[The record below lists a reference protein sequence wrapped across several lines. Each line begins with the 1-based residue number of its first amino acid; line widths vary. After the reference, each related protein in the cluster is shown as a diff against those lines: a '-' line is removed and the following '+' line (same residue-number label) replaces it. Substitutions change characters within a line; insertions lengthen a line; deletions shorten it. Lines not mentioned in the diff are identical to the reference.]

1 MNLGG
6 NNLHNNAVENGS
18 IGRGNHG
25 YLLLVF
31 CLDSYSLSFLK
42 KMNMNYLMNE
52 DNMKQ

>member
-25 YLLLVF
+25 YLLFLAW
-31 CLDSYSLSFLK
+31 SLLLKQLQFIFLEE
-42 KMNMNYLMNE
+42 NE
-52 DNMKQ
+52 YELPHE